1 MERSEGY
8 IGENVNDKLEN
19 MMVNR
24 CVIKLTS
31 FCTAE
36 ETTGKM
42 KTAHRMGEMIAN
54 GVANDSTN
62 KGLITKIYKQFMWF
76 NQDFPVA
83 QMVKNLPAIQEIRV
97 QSLGREDPLEE
108 VMATHSSILAWRMPW
123 TEETG
128 MLQSMESLRVGYG

>member
-8 IGENVNDKLEN
+8 IGENVKDKLEN

-24 CVIKLTS
+24 CVIKLKS

-36 ETTGKM
+36 ETIGKM

-62 KGLITKIYKQFMWF
+62 KGLITKIYKQLMWF

-83 QMVKNLPAIQEIRV
+83 QMVNNLPAIQETRV
-97 QSLGREDPLEE
+97 QSLGREDALEE
-108 VMATHSSILAWRMPW
+108 VMATHSSILVWRIPW